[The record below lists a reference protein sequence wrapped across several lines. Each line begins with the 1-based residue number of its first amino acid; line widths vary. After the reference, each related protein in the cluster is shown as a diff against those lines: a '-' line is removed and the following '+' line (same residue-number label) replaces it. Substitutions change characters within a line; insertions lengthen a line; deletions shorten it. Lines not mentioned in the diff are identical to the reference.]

1 MNSNTNSNNGIP
13 DISKNNEEIL
23 QNIQLLQNSE
33 QELMRELENN
43 PQLSSQQKEKII
55 NKIQKLTDIRS
66 GLYSTLS
73 GMNSFY
79 QSALSSSTGTLK
91 QQTSAINIVESELNR
106 TKQRLQYLKM
116 EKNNK
121 IRLVE
126 INEYYSDKYAEHTTL
141 MKIVI
146 FTLIPIIILT
156 IIYNKGLLPTR
167 LYYIL
172 FIIIGVVGAIY
183 FWKTYASIITRDNMN
198 YDEYNWSFDPNSA
211 PKVNKTVTGTEVDP
225 WTSELLRTCIG
236 ESCCQPDQLF
246 DITLNKCVSGTTK
259 ESFELSNSIKKLE
272 DNLYAGLVKMAPNK
286 HKPDVNLKET
296 ISAYNS

>member
-1 MNSNTNSNNGIP
+1 MAGNTNTNSGIP
-13 DISKNNEEIL
+13 DISKNNDEIL

-43 PQLSSQQKEKII
+43 ASLTSQQQQKII
-55 NKIQKLTDIRS
+55 SKIQQLTDIRS

-91 QQTSAINIVESELNR
+91 EQTAAINIVETELNR
-106 TKQRLQYLKM
+106 TKQRLQYLEM

-126 INEYYSDKYAEHTTL
+126 INEYYGDKYAEHTTL

-156 IIYNKGLLPTR
+156 IIYNKGFLPSIV
-167 LYYIL
+167 YYIL
-172 FIIIGVVGAIY
+172 FIIVGIVGSIY
-183 FWKTYASIITRDNMN
+183 FWSTYSSIVSRDNMN
-198 YDEYNWSFDPNSA
+198 YDEYAWPFDPNSA
-211 PKVNKTVTGTEVDP
+211 PKGTGSESDP
-225 WTSELLRTCIG
+225 WAGGIIGTCIG
-236 ESCCQPDQLF
+236 EACCQPDQVY
-246 DITLNKCVSGTTK
+246 DTTLNKCISGLIADSTTTTTTESFENNLFTGLEKTAPNKYKADYNLK
-259 ESFELSNSIKKLE
+259 ESF
-272 DNLYAGLVKMAPNK
+272 D
-286 HKPDVNLKET
+286 
-296 ISAYNS
+296 AYNS